1 MEEIKLRAFDRPAGI
16 SALTCGIAFGIAA
29 VIYAVIPA
37 LSGFLWCFYFGYGL
51 TVATGANPKNFKR
64 YIACF
69 LCGALWAIPYWY
81 GTDWIMSL
89 GVQNLLL
96 ARFITEFVL
105 NTALVYVHLHLLK
118 MSWASIPPCVFAGIT
133 TVFGAKG
140 WIGNVPYCQLSLFLG
155 MSFCLL
161 ATIAAD
167 RWIAWKQH

>member
-69 LCGALWAIPYWY
+69 LCGAPTLPQSIYRSA
-81 GTDWIMSL
+81 M
-89 GVQNLLL
+89 QNRPLRVLVRKLL
-96 ARFITEFVL
+96 A
-105 NTALVYVHLHLLK
+105 
-118 MSWASIPPCVFAGIT
+118 G
-133 TVFGAKG
+133 
-140 WIGNVPYCQLSLFLG
+140 Q
-155 MSFCLL
+155 
-161 ATIAAD
+161 AA
-167 RWIAWKQH
+167 